1 MKNILIIDDDL
12 ELCGLLVKLLSREGF
27 GVEFENNS
35 ENGLSKAVS
44 NQFQVV
50 VLDVMMPDKNGFEV
64 LREIRAVSSVPVL
77 MLTARGDE
85 IDRVVGL
92 EIGADDYLPKPFST
106 RELIAR
112 INALFRRMDLFSGN
126 GKSADSINK
135 IEKIE
140 IGDLEIIVEARA
152 VKLSGNPLDIST
164 AEFDALLVLARS
176 AGRIVSRDE
185 IADAALG
192 RRLSLFDR
200 SVDMLISRLR
210 RKLGNYP
217 NQTERIRSVRNA
229 GYLFVP
235 SI

>member
-1 MKNILIIDDDL
+1 MKNILIIDDDQ
-12 ELCGLLVKLLSREGF
+12 ELCGLLEKLLSREGF

-35 ENGLSKAVS
+35 EKGLSKAIS
-44 NQFQVV
+44 NKFQAV

-112 INALFRRMDLFSGN
+112 INALFRRMDLFSSH
-126 GKSADSINK
+126 GKVADSVNK
-135 IEKIE
+135 IEV
-140 IGDLEIIVEARA
+140 GDLEIIVEARC
-152 VKLSGNPLDIST
+152 VKLGGNILDIST

-176 AGRIVSRDE
+176 AGQVISRDE
-185 IADAALG
+185 IAEAALG

-217 NQTERIRSVRNA
+217 NQTERIRSIRNA

-235 SI
+235 SIETK

>member
-1 MKNILIIDDDL
+1 MNRILIIDDDEDL
-12 ELCGLLVKLLSREGF
+12 CELISEYLTVEGF
-27 GVEFENNS
+27 EV
-35 ENGLSKAVS
+35 KAVHDGKS
-44 NQFQVV
+44 GLDVALAEDV
-50 VLDVMMPDKNGFEV
+50 ELVILDVMLPKMNGFDV
-64 LREIRAVSSVPVL
+64 LRELRKTSTLPVL

-152 VKLSGNPLDIST
+152 IKLGGNPLDIST

-176 AGRIVSRDE
+176 AGRIVSRVE

-235 SI
+235 ST